1 MLLNNLIA
9 RLKHSGFFH
18 FSDFSVAPLFY
29 LFTAEISYITHHF
42 FAPGLPCWRS
52 AFKGSTST
60 AVKRADTAWRNFM
73 LPEEAAWITHS
84 LSKPVLIL
92 QSGWKSA
99 NFVCRLATH
108 FSGSTYFRH
117 FTAEISLKFCCVY
130 VLLPLFFSG
139 KPQFYDFTAEILLE
153 FTIPTSTFSA
163 ANPYF
168 DTLPLKSTVQMW
180 SNQIKFQR

>member
-1 MLLNNLIA
+1 
-9 RLKHSGFFH
+9 
-18 FSDFSVAPLFY
+18 
-29 LFTAEISYITHHF
+29 
-42 FAPGLPCWRS
+42 
-52 AFKGSTST
+52 
-60 AVKRADTAWRNFM
+60 M

-163 ANPYF
+163 ANPSF
-168 DTLPLKSTVQMW
+168 DTLPLKSQATSWPYLWENHISVYKL
-180 SNQIKFQR
+180 QIISSHYRNPAVVEWKSKAWVKQPASRKMR